1 MLIDVSDWDRVMR
14 PKERV
19 YIKGWKNK
27 AVKVIFD
34 TIQKVKAE
42 EMRAFGPNSYFLTKD
57 QQKNQQKNQ
66 PEEQEDLNV
75 DMNGV

>member
-1 MLIDVSDWDRVMR
+1 MLIDVCDCDRVMR

-27 AVKVIFD
+27 AVKVILD
-34 TIQKVKAE
+34 TFQKVKAE

-57 QQKNQQKNQ
+57 QQKNQ
-66 PEEQEDLNV
+66 PEEQEDVDV
-75 DMNGV
+75 DMDWV